1 MSPHLLLALLL
12 PPADAPP
19 IALRD
24 VAAEA
29 GVRFRFDRGSRGRHD
44 LPEIM
49 GGGVG
54 LIDMDGDGL
63 LDIYLCNGGPI
74 AGPARAGTSRLYRNL
89 GGWRFEDVSQ
99 RAGCPGPPYAMGTA
113 VGDLDGDGRDDLL
126 VTGWRGLC
134 LYRNIG
140 GQFLDATDGSGLST
154 KGWPTSAAMADL
166 DGDGDL
172 DLYICGYVDFD
183 PAAAPHCAAPDGRR
197 DYCGPE
203 EFAAQGGRLYRNV
216 GNFKF
221 EDVSISSGIAKAGG
235 RGLGV
240 LIADIVGDSRL
251 DIYVANDG
259 TPCHLFKNNGNMSF
273 DELGGVAGV
282 ALDGRGEALAGMGV
296 ARGDL
301 DGDGRPELLV
311 GNLLGRST
319 AGFADRGG
327 GLFADSTAELG
338 LGSTRGVTGFGLA
351 LVDLDGDGY
360 LDMLQANGHVLDR
373 ERLGVPLAM
382 RPTLL
387 RHDGRRLAPMPNAGP
402 WADRPTLGRGLA
414 VGDLDNDGRPDA
426 VLASLDA
433 DAAILRNEST
443 GGHWLAV
450 DLAAAAPSHPSAI
463 GARLKATVGGRAIR
477 AEVTAGGSY
486 LAASSRRLFVG
497 LGRSQRADRVEV
509 AWPSGRVERWDAV
522 DARRPFRLVEGTGRR

>member
-1 MSPHLLLALLL
+1 MLPLLLSALLA
-12 PPADAPP
+12 PPADGPP

-54 LIDMDGDGL
+54 LIDADGDGR
-63 LDIYLCNGGPI
+63 LDVYLCNGGSI
-74 AGPARAGTSRLYRNL
+74 ATPPRAGASRLYRNL
-89 GGWRFEDVSQ
+89 GGWRFEDVTAK
-99 RAGCPGPPYAMGTA
+99 AGCPGPPYAMGAA

-126 VTGWRGLC
+126 VTGWRGLG
-134 LYRNIG
+134 LYRNVG
-140 GQFLDATDGSGLST
+140 GTFVDATDGSGLST
-154 KGWPTSAAMADL
+154 KGWSTSAAFADL

-172 DLYICGYVDFD
+172 DLYLCGYVDYD

-203 EFAAQGGRLYRNV
+203 EFAAQGGRLYRNI
-216 GNFKF
+216 GGFKF
-221 EDVSISSGIAKAGG
+221 EDVSKSSGITDAGG

-240 LIADIVGDSRL
+240 LIADVVGDSRP

-259 TPCHLFKNNGNMSF
+259 TPCHLFKNNGDMKF
-273 DELGGVAGV
+273 DEIGLAAGV

-301 DGDGRPELLV
+301 DGDGRAELLV

-319 AGFADRGG
+319 VAFADRGG
-327 GLFADSTAELG
+327 GLFADATAELG
-338 LGSTRGVTGFGLA
+338 LGATRAVTGFGLA
-351 LVDLDGDGY
+351 LVDLDGDGH
-360 LDMLQANGHVLDR
+360 LDLLQANGHVLDR

-387 RHDGRRLAPMPNAGP
+387 RHDGRRLAPMPGAGP

-414 VGDLDNDGRPDA
+414 VGDLDDDGRPD
-426 VLASLDA
+426 VVVASLDA
-433 DAAILRNEST
+433 DAMLLRNESA

-450 DLAAAAPSHPSAI
+450 DLVGKAPSAV
-463 GARLKATVGGRAIR
+463 GARLSAAVGGRTIR

-497 LGRSQRADRVEV
+497 LGRADRVDRVEV
-509 AWPSGRVERWDAV
+509 TWPSGRVEGWDQV
-522 DARRPFRLVEGTGRR
+522 DVRRPVRLVEGTGRR